1 MGGIAELIA
10 RAATLAWEDPDDPW
24 LEDAAEVT
32 GMGFNLAFVAAS
44 TT

>member
-1 MGGIAELIA
+1 MMVGGGAGPV
-10 RAATLAWEDPDDPW
+10 TLAWGDPVDPW
-24 LEDAAEVT
+24 LEDAVDMT